1 MHVHS
6 KGGVDKMR
14 TGRAR
19 WEGGVKKAK
28 KLRAYLLYGP
38 LTRIVNQGRRSSFT
52 GRGPLIVGAIFLN
65 LNIPHREAK
74 K

>member
-19 WEGGVKKAK
+19 RGVKKAK